1 MSRALALVLLGITS
15 TAQAQARWNV
25 SFGAGGGPEIA
36 HSRIGT
42 TRERVS
48 GLVFAGEGGATR
60 GRFVARLRYGQGR
73 VTNDTAGRDVAEGEA
88 LLGYKARP
96 WLTVWFG
103 PHARTFVVPGP
114 DPEASIQDV
123 TEPRIVQG
131 RKIWS
136 GRVTGRGSLLPG
148 RVDSYVELW
157 QGVTGSLS
165 RPAESA
171 SGGGGEAGLD
181 LRLARHPIWG
191 RLGYRIEQG
200 RASGGARRETVEAIT
215 LTVGYG
221 Y

>member
-1 MSRALALVLLGITS
+1 MRALALALLGITS
-15 TAQAQARWNV
+15 TAQAQSRWNV

-48 GLVFAGEGGATR
+48 GLVLAGEGVATR

-88 LLGYKARP
+88 LLGYNARP

-103 PHARTFVVPGP
+103 PHARTFVVPGQS
-114 DPEASIQDV
+114 D
-123 TEPRIVQG
+123 R
-131 RKIWS
+131 RWLFWS
-136 GRVTGRGSLLPG
+136 GRVTARGSLLPG
-148 RVDSYVELW
+148 RVESYVELW

>member
-103 PHARTFVVPGP
+103 PHARTFVVPGQS
-114 DPEASIQDV
+114 D
-123 TEPRIVQG
+123 R
-131 RKIWS
+131 RWLLWS

>member
-1 MSRALALVLLGITS
+1 MRVAHARVL
-15 TAQAQARWNV
+15 
-25 SFGAGGGPEIA
+25 
-36 HSRIGT
+36 
-42 TRERVS
+42 
-48 GLVFAGEGGATR
+48 
-60 GRFVARLRYGQGR
+60 
-73 VTNDTAGRDVAEGEA
+73 VAEGEA
-88 LLGYKARP
+88 LLGYNARP

-103 PHARTFVVPGP
+103 PHARTFVVPGQS
-114 DPEASIQDV
+114 D
-123 TEPRIVQG
+123 R
-131 RKIWS
+131 RWLFWS
-136 GRVTGRGSLLPG
+136 GRVTARGSLLPG
-148 RVDSYVELW
+148 RVESYVELW

>member
-48 GLVFAGEGGATR
+48 GLLLAGEGVATR

-103 PHARTFVVPGP
+103 PHARTFVVPGQS
-114 DPEASIQDV
+114 D
-123 TEPRIVQG
+123 R
-131 RKIWS
+131 RWLFWS
-136 GRVTGRGSLLPG
+136 GRVTARGSLLPG
-148 RVDSYVELW
+148 RVESYVELW